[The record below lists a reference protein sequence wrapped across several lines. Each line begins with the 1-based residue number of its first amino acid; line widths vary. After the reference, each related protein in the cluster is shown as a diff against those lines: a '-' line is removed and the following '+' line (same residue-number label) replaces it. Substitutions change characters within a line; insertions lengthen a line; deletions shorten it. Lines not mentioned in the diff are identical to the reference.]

1 MTSMLFRSVTICSSL
16 FKWYYLK
23 NTTLFLSFCF
33 HLWNLH
39 QILNIFKEKK
49 VLIANVFMN
58 IQTLK
63 YLLGPLS
70 KKRRLRTSLTVN
82 MLKGH
87 KPLWNVHER
96 TFIIFFQ
103 HSEGKWF
110 GKISLL
116 LKFEIIGVFVNILTV
131 DYKHPIPDCEN
142 LLFPIQMQ

>member
-1 MTSMLFRSVTICSSL
+1 MTSMLFRSLTICSSL

-70 KKRRLRTSLTVN
+70 KKRCFRTSFDSQHV
-82 MLKGH
+82 KGSQTLVKCPWENFYH
-87 KPLWNVHER
+87 IFSTLWGEM
-96 TFIIFFQ
+96 I
-103 HSEGKWF
+103 